1 MRKKSI
7 IIKFRVDPVIYSTIK
22 TKAFINKI
30 SVSDYIRSLIYADL
44 NKKPIEEEE
53 DIIED
58 DFSYKKP
65 DQLKLH
71 YIM

>member
-30 SVSDYIRSLIYADL
+30 TVSEYIRNLIYKDL
-44 NKKPIEEEE
+44 NKKPEPEEKPEIEETEF
-53 DIIED
+53 I
-58 DFSYKKP
+58 YKKP
-65 DQLKLH
+65 ELKIN

>member
-1 MRKKSI
+1 MTKKSI

-30 SVSDYIRSLIYADL
+30 TVSDYIRNLIYADL

>member
-1 MRKKSI
+1 MTKKSI

-30 SVSDYIRSLIYADL
+30 TVSEYIRNLIYKDL
-44 NKKPIEEEE
+44 NKKPEPEEEPEIEETEF
-53 DIIED
+53 I
-58 DFSYKKP
+58 YKKP
-65 DQLKLH
+65 ELKIN